1 MYVLEYQ
8 AKPIVNRFGI
18 NVPLGHVANDAAD
31 AEQVAI
37 RLGCSRYAVK
47 SQIPVANRQAVGGVG
62 FAQKPADVRA
72 LAAKL
77 SAQRLDGTMWTK
89 AAGGEP
95 PATKVYVEEVLA
107 PAQELYVAAAL
118 DRASGGLVLLASP
131 AGGSRLEAR
140 AKLDPSLIHT
150 LPVKLVGM
158 RGEADFAGLAAK
170 VLDDPAQQFA
180 LTAVL
185 RNVVSALITTDATQ
199 IEINP
204 LAVTTDGR
212 LVALDVKMTVD
223 DNALPRRAELAS
235 IRHAN
240 EVAAR
245 TISDLEAQR
254 YHLNLV
260 TLGGDIGTACNGAG
274 LALATLDL
282 IEDAGGH
289 PANFMDIRT
298 TANTLDIAYGFGMLL
313 ANQQVRALLVN
324 VHGGGMQRCDTIAE
338 GLGIAVRKASRSIPI
353 VIRMAGNNAA
363 YAKTVLANH
372 GVNYVTADSMEDAA
386 AKVVALVRK
395 EAA

>member
-95 PATKVYVEEVLA
+95 PATKVYVEEILA

-158 RGEADFAGLAAK
+158 RGE
-170 VLDDPAQQFA
+170 
-180 LTAVL
+180 
-185 RNVVSALITTDATQ
+185 S
-199 IEINP
+199 
-204 LAVTTDGR
+204 
-212 LVALDVKMTVD
+212 
-223 DNALPRRAELAS
+223 
-235 IRHAN
+235 
-240 EVAAR
+240 
-245 TISDLEAQR
+245 
-254 YHLNLV
+254 
-260 TLGGDIGTACNGAG
+260 
-274 LALATLDL
+274 
-282 IEDAGGH
+282 
-289 PANFMDIRT
+289 
-298 TANTLDIAYGFGMLL
+298 
-313 ANQQVRALLVN
+313 
-324 VHGGGMQRCDTIAE
+324 
-338 GLGIAVRKASRSIPI
+338 
-353 VIRMAGNNAA
+353 
-363 YAKTVLANH
+363 
-372 GVNYVTADSMEDAA
+372 
-386 AKVVALVRK
+386 
-395 EAA
+395 